1 MKKIIMI
8 LMIAIAASSVAFG
21 QKTMSKDK
29 NSSVETQIIALE
41 KASWEAWKK
50 KDGSWFQN
58 NTTDEWL
65 LVNNV
70 EVETK
75 TELIDGIATDCEV
88 KSFSLNNFK
97 FVMLTK
103 DSAFITY
110 KAMQDAV
117 CEGST
122 LAQNVHSSA
131 VYVKRGGKWLQSL
144 YMEAATK

>member
-1 MKKIIMI
+1 MKKILMV
-8 LMIAIAASSVAFG
+8 LMIAIAASSIALG
-21 QKTMSKDK
+21 QTKMSKDK

-88 KSFSLNNFK
+88 KSFSLDNFK

-122 LAQNVHSSA
+122 LAKNVHSSA